1 MFATKRWGIRQFSV
15 TFVLPAAVELCKQ
28 MKYYF
33 CVTDGLKSFLL
44 SILSLVK
51 LACCCKTFSL
61 IIYIGKGKHFIE
73 KKSVRPVP
81 PHSPPFCFVFH
92 SYTISIRMK
101 NSNPFLGVPSVS
113 SNTLI
118 KPNTLKREK
127 QKKGDGRRVAGL
139 GDGMG

>member
-1 MFATKRWGIRQFSV
+1 
-15 TFVLPAAVELCKQ
+15 
-28 MKYYF
+28 MKYCF

-51 LACCCKTFSL
+51 LACSQTFSL
-61 IIYIGKGKHFIE
+61 IIYIGKGKHFKE
-73 KKSVRPVP
+73 KKSTLRVLPL
-81 PHSPPFCFVFH
+81 FCFVFH

-118 KPNTLKREK
+118 KPNTERRKTERDEK
-127 QKKGDGRRVAGL
+127 DCGCVVVV
-139 GDGMG
+139 